1 MSKYLYFIEKKEE
14 RDDAGL
20 RNNNNISVYVIYLV
34 IQFVIRLVEILKI
47 V

>member
-20 RNNNNISVYVIYLV
+20 RNNNISEFVMYLV

>member
-1 MSKYLYFIEKKEE
+1 MSKYLCFIEKKEE

-20 RNNNNISVYVIYLV
+20 RNNNISEFVMYLV